1 MDFYSGSVPRRVI
14 LFRLDME
21 KTKDPKT
28 TSDKPLEESG
38 STTGICLNQPPPK
51 EASSAAGLFAS
62 SGSSQEDVNQYAQS
76 YISQIESG
84 QELISPEQVTS
95 VTIGDPP
102 SSPGM
107 DPDYLPPSSTPRIAS
122 SGLEEHVDKTAPK
135 PVQSCAKTPSKH
147 PFSLLHIPPRV
158 GESQSDNDSD
168 VLSLGDNAVA
178 LNPNTLF
185 PDSDT
190 GTVVAEG
197 EPCFNVLHCS
207 HQLGGSL
214 DPQDTDDSGAAPSS
228 SRGNQGGTVLNTL
241 DPFPHLRRLSGPSR
255 SLLKKYFET
264 NAPVELSKDHTTVA
278 FSEDQVYN
286 LIRVACDET
295 AHASFEMMGGL
306 LHQAAQLPSSS
317 FPPPQQSKSQSTRR
331 FRAATPLPSFA
342 GSTSGSDVCPVSS
355 DSESVTSGAIRTGD
369 SDVSDCGQT
378 DIGET
383 TRDTPL
389 ASPMMGTG
397 ESPEPSGSS
406 QEKMTLAI
414 LQKEAV
420 KEFSRHRGD
429 AKITRS
435 VGVGEPPPTK
445 PRMSRP
451 DKVFK
456 ESYFR
461 KIEWARV
468 FVSGPMNPLENPN
481 CFYCQICCRNVS
493 IYGKGAAEVKRHYAS
508 REHFRKDQKWR
519 YTHRSQTDL
528 ISGTVTHFVRNKKG
542 GLLGKLELEMELP
555 KFVKENL
562 VEIGEKLPFYE
573 DFKASRE
580 SVTPGTSRPYTQL
593 CLVGDFLKSS
603 GDFSLLRGM
612 WNNVGTFTNHQS
624 LFADFD
630 WSDEKLTVSAFC
642 LSCFEVSHCPY
653 CH

>member
-1 MDFYSGSVPRRVI
+1 M
-14 LFRLDME
+14 
-21 KTKDPKT
+21 
-28 TSDKPLEESG
+28 
-38 STTGICLNQPPPK
+38 
-51 EASSAAGLFAS
+51 
-62 SGSSQEDVNQYAQS
+62 
-76 YISQIESG
+76 
-84 QELISPEQVTS
+84 
-95 VTIGDPP
+95 
-102 SSPGM
+102 
-107 DPDYLPPSSTPRIAS
+107 
-122 SGLEEHVDKTAPK
+122 
-135 PVQSCAKTPSKH
+135 
-147 PFSLLHIPPRV
+147 
-158 GESQSDNDSD
+158 
-168 VLSLGDNAVA
+168 
-178 LNPNTLF
+178 
-185 PDSDT
+185 
-190 GTVVAEG
+190 
-197 EPCFNVLHCS
+197 
-207 HQLGGSL
+207 
-214 DPQDTDDSGAAPSS
+214 
-228 SRGNQGGTVLNTL
+228 
-241 DPFPHLRRLSGPSR
+241 
-255 SLLKKYFET
+255 
-264 NAPVELSKDHTTVA
+264 
-278 FSEDQVYN
+278 
-286 LIRVACDET
+286 
-295 AHASFEMMGGL
+295 
-306 LHQAAQLPSSS
+306 
-317 FPPPQQSKSQSTRR
+317 
-331 FRAATPLPSFA
+331 
-342 GSTSGSDVCPVSS
+342 
-355 DSESVTSGAIRTGD
+355 
-369 SDVSDCGQT
+369 
-378 DIGET
+378 
-383 TRDTPL
+383 
-389 ASPMMGTG
+389 
-397 ESPEPSGSS
+397 
-406 QEKMTLAI
+406 
-414 LQKEAV
+414 QKEAV